1 LPRITISYRWADTQD
16 MTGRIFDRLALH
28 YGRDA
33 VFRDIDKLRPGSDF
47 REQIAEAL
55 ARTDVLLAII
65 GKRWLARTGFR
76 RRISDES
83 DLVRV
88 EIETALDRRIP
99 VLPVLVGGAK
109 MPDAGLLPPSLK
121 RFSFRHAV
129 LIDGGVEFENQFIR
143 LRSEI
148 DRLLFREFQVPDGP
162 APHVEEQPRSG
173 LNGPPRA
180 PAAPS
185 VGEIDK
191 KIDGVEHGA
200 SHNDGQNR
208 FRNTERE
215 FVVSSTRQVSKPEI
229 GSPSRPTAEDREK
242 GQSVPAKGGLAEK
255 TDATMGFGGAVDPQS
270 SPKDLGAASSTRARI
285 LESVPS
291 TGPIVVGNETYRG
304 SLAEQATTETRV
316 GGPPEAAR
324 NHGTSGIK
332 DSKSEFAIVESERTL
347 PPEGAATEGR
357 GHILIV
363 DDNETNRDILVTRL
377 ATQGYKLSQAAD
389 GEEALAAAKRLIP
402 DLILLDVMMPKLD
415 GIEVCRRLKNDATLP
430 FIPIILVTAKSDT
443 KDVVM
448 GLEAGADEYLTKPI
462 DQTALIARVKA
473 ALRTKK
479 LHDMVLVQSA
489 ELAASNRLLE
499 ERIAQ
504 QLIEIERM
512 RELKW
517 FLSPQIAELILSSGR
532 EHVLETHR
540 SNITVVYCDLRGFT
554 TFAETAA
561 PEEVMLLLTE
571 YHATL
576 GALVN
581 KYEGTVERFVGDA
594 IMVLFN
600 DPLPCPD
607 PSLRAVK
614 MAMEMRDSVTALGAK
629 WRKLGHEIG
638 FGIGIAQGYATL
650 GRIGYEGRYD
660 YAAVGTVT
668 QLATR
673 LCAEARN
680 DQILIDAKV
689 KAAIEDVIGTES
701 CGELTLNGFSRPMR
715 AYNVNLP
722 NLNSE

>member
-1 LPRITISYRWADTQD
+1 
-16 MTGRIFDRLALH
+16 MTGRLFDRLVLH
-28 YGRDA
+28 YGRDS
-33 VFRDIDKLRPGSDF
+33 VFRDIDNIRAGIDF
-47 REQIAEAL
+47 RDQISEAL
-55 ARTDVLLAII
+55 AQTDVLLAIV
-65 GKRWLARTGFR
+65 GKRWLARSGFR
-76 RRISDES
+76 RRISEES

-99 VLPVLVGGAK
+99 VLPILVGGAK

-121 RFSFRHAV
+121 RFSFRHSV
-129 LIDGGVEFENQFIR
+129 SIDGGVEFENQFVR
-143 LRSEI
+143 LRREI

-162 APHVEEQPRSG
+162 TPHIEEQTHNG
-173 LNGPPRA
+173 LNAPPRA

-185 VGEIDK
+185 VSTIAE
-191 KIDGVEHGA
+191 KIDGVENGA
-200 SHNDGQNR
+200 SLADGQSR
-208 FRNTERE
+208 IQNTERE
-215 FVVSSTRQVSKPEI
+215 FIVPLTAQVSKREG
-229 GSPSRPTAEDREK
+229 GSPGRPIADDREK
-242 GQSVPAKGGLAEK
+242 GQCVPAKGALAEK
-255 TDATMGFGGAVDPQS
+255 ADTTVGFDGAVDPQTF
-270 SPKDLGAASSTRARI
+270 PKDFGAASSTQARTF
-285 LESVPS
+285 ESVPPS
-291 TGPIVVGNETYRG
+291 RPVVVGNETDRG
-304 SLAEQATTETRV
+304 SLEEQATTETTV
-316 GGPPEAAR
+316 GARALAAPG
-324 NHGTSGIK
+324 HDTTGINN
-332 DSKSEFAIVESERTL
+332 SKNEIGIVASERTR
-347 PPEGAATEGR
+347 PSEGVASAGR

-377 ATQGYKLSQAAD
+377 ATQGYELSQAAD

-402 DLILLDVMMPKLD
+402 DLILLDVMMPKID

-443 KDVVM
+443 KDVVT

-473 ALRTKK
+473 ALRTKT
-479 LHDMVLVQSA
+479 LHDKVLAQSA

-504 QLIEIERM
+504 QLAEIERM

-561 PEEVMLLLTE
+561 PEEVMSLLTE

-689 KAAIEDVIGTES
+689 QAAVEDLIVTES
-701 CGELTLNGFSRPMR
+701 CGELTLKGFSRPVR

-722 NLNSE
+722 NLSNR